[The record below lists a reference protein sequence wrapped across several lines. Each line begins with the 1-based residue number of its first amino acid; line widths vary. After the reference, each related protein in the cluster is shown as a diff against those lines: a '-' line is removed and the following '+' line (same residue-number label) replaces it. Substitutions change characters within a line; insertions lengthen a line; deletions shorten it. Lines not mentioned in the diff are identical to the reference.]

1 MGIADSQDARRDDQ
15 RVTRRQKKA
24 RIYIESQAGE
34 DKDEAPGSLN
44 SNVPVFVE
52 PAATEDDEEGE

>member
-15 RVTRRQKKA
+15 RVTRRQRKA
-24 RIYIESQAGE
+24 QIYIEYQAGE

-44 SNVPVFVE
+44 TNVPVFVE